1 MKLTRKLIPAF
12 VMLLVS
18 AVLMSTASFAWFAMN
33 TNVTATGMQVSA
45 NSDSIF
51 LEIKGTEDGT
61 TWKTVGTNA
70 LNASLFPAAHED
82 DLTTVADIT
91 DYNNWYYKY
100 SASATDY
107 TSSAS
112 PTPLTTFTNYVAHT
126 TYEIRLNPN
135 MVKTAYDLYVSSI
148 TIPENKGISVIIYCE
163 GSTKYKEF
171 KATQSTAWASDD
183 DNIADTLTMADAN
196 DSFTINVYIYIDG
209 TDSNVYTNNAANLGG
224 EISFALSASGAQR
237 TVGTP

>member
-33 TNVTATGMQVSA
+33 TNVTATGMSVSA

-51 LEIKGTEDGT
+51 LEIKGSTDGD

-70 LNASLFPAAHED
+70 FTASLYPAAHNTLAD
-82 DLTTVADIT
+82 AAAVTTVG
-91 DYNNWYYKY
+91 NWYYKY

-107 TSSAS
+107 TSSAE
-112 PTPLTTFTNYVAHT
+112 PTTLEGFTGYVAHT

-148 TIPENKGISVIIYCE
+148 TIPENKGISVIICCE

-171 KATQSTAWASDD
+171 SASQSTAWASHD
-183 DNIADTLTMADAN
+183 DNIADTLTMANND
-196 DSFTINVYIYIDG
+196 DSFTIDVYIYING
-209 TDSNVYTNNAANLGG
+209 NDSNVYTNNATNLGG

-237 TVGTP
+237 TAGTP